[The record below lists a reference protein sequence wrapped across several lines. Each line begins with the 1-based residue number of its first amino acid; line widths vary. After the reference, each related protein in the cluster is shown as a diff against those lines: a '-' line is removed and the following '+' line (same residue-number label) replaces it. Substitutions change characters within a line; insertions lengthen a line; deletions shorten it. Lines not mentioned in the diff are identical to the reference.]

1 VASDGREAVDR
12 QAISSEQEDL
22 VRLVKAANPN
32 TVLIL
37 VSSFPYAISWS
48 KDHVPAIIHVT
59 QSSQELG
66 SGVADVLFGRE
77 NPAGRLVQTWSSS
90 IDHLPPI
97 LDYNIRNGR
106 TYMYDRNRPLFA
118 FGHGLSF
125 TDFEYSNL
133 VVDRAK
139 LKAGE
144 TILITVNVK
153 NTGPVDGD
161 EVVQLYVSYPDSK
174 VERPVKAL
182 KGFRRVH
189 IPEGQS
195 VKVSI
200 PLKAEDLAYWNE
212 SQHAFVLEKG
222 NILLMIG
229 AASDDIRLTGKIEA
243 L

>member
-1 VASDGREAVDR
+1 
-12 QAISSEQEDL
+12 
-22 VRLVKAANPN
+22 
-32 TVLIL
+32 
-37 VSSFPYAISWS
+37 
-48 KDHVPAIIHVT
+48 
-59 QSSQELG
+59 
-66 SGVADVLFGRE
+66 
-77 NPAGRLVQTWSSS
+77 
-90 IDHLPPI
+90 
-97 LDYNIRNGR
+97 
-106 TYMYDRNRPLFA
+106 
-118 FGHGLSF
+118 
-125 TDFEYSNL
+125 
-133 VVDRAK
+133 
-139 LKAGE
+139 
-144 TILITVNVK
+144 
-153 NTGPVDGD
+153 
-161 EVVQLYVSYPDSK
+161 VSYPDSK